1 MNLSDIP
8 LRDDA
13 PTLIQVERIEKEES
27 TSYFWT
33 HMLLVAVYIA
43 VVLTPVAWLCWR
55 LLGGET
61 DVYEI
66 GIPVIICILLVVMTV
81 AVIAMLKVALDGRR
95 EEPPFPKMHLL
106 RTEPKSASVDTWQVH
121 LPPTVGPLHERA
133 RRS

>member
-8 LRDDA
+8 LKDEGPA
-13 PTLIQVERIEKEES
+13 LIQVQRIEKEDG

-33 HMLLVAVYIA
+33 HMLLIAVYIA

-55 LLGGET
+55 LLGGEP
-61 DVYEI
+61 DVYEV
-66 GIPVIICILLVVMTV
+66 GIPVIICILLFIMTV
-81 AVIAMLKVALDGRR
+81 GVKAMLKVALDGCR

-106 RTEPKSASVDTWQVH
+106 RTEPKSASVDRWQVD